1 MENKKNIPLLS
12 TRNFQLPIFSIG
24 IPSYNFQFCFL
35 LLLLSLTSKFST
47 AQLLDSLS
55 LDTMRGF
62 QSIAEANKA
71 PDKVIKLVIH
81 HTKFAGVVPED
92 IKNYT
97 NLQYLDLSKNHLK
110 SLPSWIGDLKSLQML
125 ILSKNS
131 IDTLPATIGK
141 LHNLK
146 YFIMNRSSLNSIP
159 PEIGELKQLIYLDL
173 WGGNIDDFPI
183 DLNKLTNLRVLDLR
197 DILISDEEQ
206 ALIKSYLPH
215 AIVYFSPACQCKD

>member
-1 MENKKNIPLLS
+1 MKK
-12 TRNFQLPIFSIG
+12 
-24 IPSYNFQFCFL
+24 FL
-35 LLLLSLTSKFST
+35 VIIILFAARLGN

-55 LDTMRGF
+55 LDTIRGF

-141 LHNLK
+141 LQNLK
-146 YFIMNRSSLNSIP
+146 
-159 PEIGELKQLIYLDL
+159 
-173 WGGNIDDFPI
+173 
-183 DLNKLTNLRVLDLR
+183 
-197 DILISDEEQ
+197 
-206 ALIKSYLPH
+206 
-215 AIVYFSPACQCKD
+215 